1 MKKFVLI
8 LAGWLA
14 FTGVGNV
21 HADDVGDAVRAAV
34 RRGTNTQSSTTRQKS
49 DSVSNTA
56 IRSTTPKASSGN
68 TARGSTSARG
78 TATVVGRTT
87 TTATPA
93 QSVISRTA
101 SSGVVSR
108 TATPTRSVT
117 RGTTSRTPART
128 TSSRSVARATT
139 AAPTRADILSRDYSK
154 CRAVFNDCMDEFC
167 ANKDTQLKRCAC
179 SSRANE
185 FNKTKRQLANIDEK
199 MLDFNQRLL
208 TVSMNKEDAAA
219 LTIATEGEKA
229 FYETKDISE
238 SKRTLDAI
246 AKKLNTNFESSN
258 FAPTIG
264 SALSWSLDMD
274 SAFDTIDPFT
284 GASTAAKS
292 GTALYSAALPVCREM
307 AAEVCSPDDLA
318 IAEGGYMALIEQDCN
333 SVAKT
338 YQSATQQAKSKVLES
353 SALLDI
359 SRLNVHQQNNADDIL
374 TCKKKMLEMLT
385 NSTVCGDDM
394 GKCLDITGQYI
405 NPETGEAFLGPDLSK
420 LNTLIT
426 RPTDGQTWT
435 SAPGNAAFVTFLNSK
450 KKFLAP
456 AMEHCVDIA
465 DTVWNAFV
473 EDALSQIKIAQLRKL
488 EDVRQSCT
496 TLSAQCLSDVA
507 ESLTDFDAR
516 ALSIFGV
523 AANTTANAMCERVV
537 SSCTALLNTADEG
550 GQWYAG
556 IKGIQ
561 TDISY
566 STIRQTCDQVG
577 RACIIQVCTSIS
589 GNFGLCEN
597 IDTSINRKS
606 IINHTA
612 CWDQVKQCVADAGA
626 DAIDSIFTQ
635 NGFDTDS
642 SLYSSVYNIN
652 NIIFHT
658 DNNAA
663 ATSTNTTD
671 DSNGNNGYVYDIC
684 ATECGKQYS
693 NQTTECRVCRLAENI
708 WGNCEAAPP
717 TPLSDTG
724 SHNRIKVPAQNKTTL
739 LYWFAQNT
747 GTDTA
752 IDNCRDTS
760 CGIGFIAQQDTPTGA
775 IMCVSADRYTTL
787 RYYCENTSNKF
798 SISESHTDC
807 CKSGEKDSSGNCCAG
822 DSSGIGPDK
831 ICTPKNTTPNAVMTF
846 NISAGTSAGTYYPS
860 APGYT
865 LYCNGKWETTD
876 DAIVCDGYY
885 VISLNRQ
892 DLTETRRYMEPKYGT
907 LPNHKPMVYEYYHSG
922 PNTICTREYTDGSGW
937 GWTGGTCEGFTP
949 TRWMVSIGEEPK

>member
-49 DSVSNTA
+49 DSASNTA
-56 IRSTTPKASSGN
+56 IRSTTPKTSSGN

-87 TTATPA
+87 TTVTPS

-108 TATPTRSVT
+108 TATTPRSVT

-128 TSSRSVARATT
+128 TSSRGVARATT

-167 ANKDTQLKRCAC
+167 ANKDAQLKRCAC

-185 FNKTKRQLANIDEK
+185 FSKTKRQLANIDEK

-405 NPETGEAFLGPDLSK
+405 NPETGEAFLGPDLSR

-435 SAPGNAAFVTFLNSK
+435 SAPGNTAFVTFLNSK

-496 TLSAQCLSDVA
+496 TLSAQCLSDAA

-635 NGFDTDS
+635 NGLDTDR
-642 SLYSSVYNIN
+642 SLYSSVYNID

-658 DNNAA
+658 NANPA
-663 ATSTNTTD
+663 AISTKTTD
-671 DSNGNNGYVYDIC
+671 GNGNNDYVYDIC
-684 ATECGKQYS
+684 ATECGNQYS

-717 TPLSDTG
+717 TQLSDTG

-760 CGIGFIAQQDTPTGA
+760 CGIGFIAQQDQETGA
-775 IMCVSADRYTTL
+775 IMCVSADHYTTFG
-787 RYYCENTSNKF
+787 YYCENTGNKF
-798 SISESHTDC
+798 PISSDHTDC
-807 CKSGEKDSSGNCCAG
+807 CVSGKYDSSGNCCAN
-822 DSSGIGPDK
+822 DSSGSGPDK
-831 ICTPKNTTPNAVMTF
+831 ICTPKNDTTKAVMTF
-846 NISAGTSAGTYYPS
+846 HISSGTYYPS
-860 APGYT
+860 ASGYT
-865 LYCNGKWETTD
+865 LYCNGTWKTEE
-876 DAIVCDGYY
+876 DAVVCDGYY
-885 VISLNRQ
+885 TISFQ
-892 DLTETRRYMEPKYGT
+892 QPGGARRYMEPKYGT
-907 LPNHKPMVYEYYHSG
+907 TEQNYERKVYEYYHSG
-922 PNTICTREYTDGSGW
+922 LNAICRHKYTDGSGW
-937 GWTGGTCEGFTP
+937 GWTDGDYCKGITP
-949 TRWMVSIGEEPK
+949 TKWMVSIGAEPE